1 MVKYQVIFIVIVFQQ
16 ITAYDCIHVHISVNL
31 KFPKK
36 IQLGKELKLDCESSN
51 AIPSHRSRQ
60 WRGGSDNQLLC
71 YDGTT
76 VDSTKYIEKRISSRR
91 YELIVEETS
100 ENDLQC
106 PYACRVGFDIDQ
118 KFLEVNEHNF
128 LHMPEENF
136 TEIDKMQNGN
146 YRLVLTQNRVY
157 PKPVCNLNFKG
168 ARSSMNV
175 TKESK
180 SHVLHNVTYGFE
192 FTELLFPCGNKIEIE
207 CQAGNEKYL
216 IFTENS
222 IACYNLQNNPEG
234 KTPSSIV
241 VWCVVCGTI
250 GLVVVS
256 LILYKTRRMNKI
268 GDKDTQA
275 KKMLMEIKNVNQ
287 EAA

>member
-1 MVKYQVIFIVIVFQQ
+1 MGMYFFVCLSS
-16 ITAYDCIHVHISVNL
+16 DCIHVHISVNL

-128 LHMPEENF
+128 LRKLFMYLEDSIFE
-136 TEIDKMQNGN
+136 KK
-146 YRLVLTQNRVY
+146 Y
-157 PKPVCNLNFKG
+157 CNTYVNPSNLK
-168 ARSSMNV
+168 
-175 TKESK
+175 TKS
-180 SHVLHNVTYGFE
+180 T
-192 FTELLFPCGNKIEIE
+192 
-207 CQAGNEKYL
+207 
-216 IFTENS
+216 
-222 IACYNLQNNPEG
+222 
-234 KTPSSIV
+234 
-241 VWCVVCGTI
+241 
-250 GLVVVS
+250 
-256 LILYKTRRMNKI
+256 
-268 GDKDTQA
+268 
-275 KKMLMEIKNVNQ
+275 
-287 EAA
+287 